1 VSLGRRAIEA
11 VIHIGRRLFRNT
23 PIQQLPIV
31 TKIYRALFDR
41 LHAPGTDLVVHY
53 LGAEFV
59 VPTGDVTV
67 VPSLIAGDYE
77 RAEFEAL
84 ERRLHRGMTVVDVG
98 ANIGLHTVFLASR
111 VSPGG
116 RVLALEPEPA
126 NFGYLEANV
135 QRNGLTNVELFMVG
149 AGARGGTL
157 RLHLVPGTVGGHTAA
172 EIDGGSSIDVEVVR
186 LDDLLRDKVTRIDLM
201 KLDVEGYE
209 AQVLDGFR
217 ETLARD
223 RPLLLIEFSP
233 PLLRRCGTRPE
244 ELLATL
250 QSIYPEIL
258 LFDDAGRPP
267 DRVDARVSQALL
279 AVTTGSR
286 NLLCIP

>member
-1 VSLGRRAIEA
+1 MSLGRRAIEA
-11 VIHIGRRLFRNT
+11 VIHAGRRLFRNT

-31 TKIYRALFDR
+31 TRIYRALFDR
-41 LHAPGTDLVVHY
+41 LHPPGTDLVVHY

-84 ERRLHRGMTVVDVG
+84 DRRLHPGMTVVDVG
-98 ANIGLHTVFLASR
+98 ANIGLHSVFFATR
-111 VSPGG
+111 IIPGG

-135 QRNGLTNVELFMVG
+135 QRNGLTNVEMFMMG
-149 AGARGGTL
+149 AGARGGAL

-172 EIDGGSSIDVEVVR
+172 EIDSGSSIDVEVVR
-186 LDDLLRDKVTRIDLM
+186 LDDLLRDRVTRVDLM
-201 KLDVEGYE
+201 KVDVEGYE
-209 AQVLDGFR
+209 GQVLDGFR

-223 RPLLLIEFSP
+223 RPTLLIEFSP
-233 PLLRRCGTRPE
+233 QLLRRCGTRPE
-244 ELLATL
+244 DLLATL

-267 DRVDARVSQALL
+267 DRVDARVAQSLL
-279 AVTTGSR
+279 AATAGSR
-286 NLLCIP
+286 NLLCIR